1 MVRDFPKNREGKA
14 VCLQP
19 DSFVQKSAALLLF
32 WTRIMKEHTIFIGSS
47 LPPVRKQDAAQAEQF
62 RLRFERFL
70 RETIRLSEGVLP
82 EALFVSG
89 QFYTDYTEAA
99 ERDFQRLMGYEV
111 NGTLTAAERGI
122 TPAGQDTDLPPQ
134 LKQSFS
140 ALSRR
145 VLEQLGR
152 FIRYQE
158 ILLKQRN
165 GCVLYFGLYPSA
177 LEHLMKEAKQFEKE
191 LKGLQTGGEPGS
203 DETIAFWNR
212 GMSEHAKSLRGQ
224 LDWTEETW
232 FRAADSFA
240 AGFDRLAADPPERT
254 AAQEYLPHFYAYAA
268 DTTRTLLECRLKG
281 IMSSLYC
288 DHLLREVNHYGYQL
302 WQPDFPLQAVD

>member
-1 MVRDFPKNREGKA
+1 LKPEPFI
-14 VCLQP
+14 
-19 DSFVQKSAALLLF
+19 QKSAALLLF
-32 WTRIMKEHTIFIGSS
+32 WTRIMKEHAIFIGSS
-47 LPPVRKQDAAQAEQF
+47 LSPVRKQDAAQAEQF
-62 RLRFERFL
+62 RLRFDRFL
-70 RETIRLSEGVLP
+70 RETIRLTEGVLP
-82 EALFVSG
+82 AALLSSG

-111 NGTLTAAERGI
+111 NGAITAAEREI
-122 TPAGQDTDLPPQ
+122 TPAGQGMALPPQ
-134 LKQSFS
+134 LGQSFS

-165 GCVLYFGLYPSA
+165 ECVLYFGLYPSA

-191 LKGLQTGGEPGS
+191 LNGLLEGGGPGS
-203 DETIAFWNR
+203 DETVAFWNR

-240 AGFDRLAADPPERT
+240 AGFDRLAAAHPER
-254 AAQEYLPHFYAYAA
+254 AAAAEYLPHFYAYAT

-302 WQPDFPLQAVD
+302 WQPDFPPQAVD